1 MMDDRLRVLV
11 VDDEDMV
18 RATLVDML
26 GLAGYEVC
34 GEAVDGI
41 QALEAVGRLHPD
53 IVMMDICM
61 PRMDGIQA
69 ARVIRSTWNIPIIF
83 LTAFLD
89 REMVNRAA
97 DAGAF
102 AYLIKP
108 CRQAE
113 LAPAIEMA
121 LKRFGETRSH
131 HERAR
136 QANGSCRPCGRWQR
150 RSRAAQVSARCCSL
164 RCATSSVA
172 WTCPPPRSWCEREA
186 TSDLDRR
193 GLMCSVGNSSAARWK
208 TRSSDGRCSAT
219 TSDGGCCGGGPSRAS
234 GNAFGPCR
242 SALAVPVPVGAA
254 PPAAWLPAGRIP
266 LLSPERR
273 WHWSARW
280 PARWE
285 SRYRL
290 CSGNRQRG
298 GRKRSGASQP
308 PPGDATE
315 CPARCSGDRG
325 AGPRATGPGEQRREP
340 GRSPLLPG

>member
-131 HERAR
+131 HERAEASQWEL
-136 QANGSCRPCGRWQR
+136 QAVRTL
-150 RSRAAQVSARCCSL
+150 AEEIARGAGIREVLQLAL
-164 RCATSSVA
+164 RYIV
-172 WTCPPPRSWCEREA
+172 
-186 TSDLDRR
+186 R
-193 GLMCSVGNSSAARWK
+193 GLDVPAAALMVREGGDLRISTAVGLDAGCREHFRRTLEDPLFGRAVLSNHPQTAVAAEE
-208 TRSSDGRCSAT
+208 DLL
-219 TSDGGCCGGGPSRAS
+219 GPS

-254 PPAAWLPAGRIP
+254 PAGCLVACRPDPVAFTREETVLVSTMASEVGIAIQA
-266 LLSPERR
+266 LQRQSPTGWQEAL
-273 WHWSARW
+273 WS
-280 PARWE
+280 
-285 SRYRL
+285 
-290 CSGNRQRG
+290 
-298 GRKRSGASQP
+298 
-308 PPGDATE
+308 
-315 CPARCSGDRG
+315 
-325 AGPRATGPGEQRREP
+325 
-340 GRSPLLPG
+340 